1 MSDDSPL
8 FVSAIELLAHAT
20 ELYRQGN
27 ERKYKF
33 VVLHLANAIELI
45 LKDRLIDAGVSIY
58 QQRRS
63 QTISI
68 WDAFDKLQ
76 EQNVDIPERPIIEL
90 LIDDRNTIQHRF
102 GFPDAETVY
111 FYLRRVVTFFRR
123 FLDNEYGVA
132 LVEVLK
138 PHLDSEHLAFL
149 GLVEDEEN
157 EIAQLDKLFEI
168 SPEAAI
174 LQAYNILEKKFIEA
188 LGGDFFN
195 LQRRAFAFWRHP
207 EFSHLLD
214 WLAIEGYVTHD
225 TVRGFHFLRE
235 MRNRAAHAAHFPDDS
250 PELWTKALEIAKDLI
265 RGLDR
270 AFRDGRLPKPA
281 DKRDES
287 SQSVQSESFEET
299 TG

>member
-20 ELYRQGN
+20 ELYGQGN

-58 QQRRS
+58 QQKRS
-63 QTISI
+63 HTISI

-76 EQNVDIPERPIIEL
+76 KQKVNIPERPIIEL

-111 FYLRRVVTFFRR
+111 FYLKRVIAFFRR
-123 FLDNEYGVA
+123 FLDDEYGVA
-132 LVEVLK
+132 LVDVLK
-138 PHLDSEHLAFL
+138 PYLDIEHLAFL
-149 GLVEDEEN
+149 GLVEDEES

-168 SPEAAI
+168 SPEAAV
-174 LQAYNILEKKFIEA
+174 LQAYNVIEKKFIEA
-188 LGGDFFN
+188 LDGDFFN

-207 EFSHLLD
+207 EFPHLLD

-225 TVRGFHFLRE
+225 TVREFHFLRE

-250 PELWTKALEIAKDLI
+250 PEQWAKALQIAKDLI

-270 AFRDGRLPKPA
+270 AFRDGRLPRAA
-281 DKRDES
+281 DDEDES
-287 SQSVQSESFEET
+287 SQSDSSKEA

>member
-58 QQRRS
+58 QQKRS

-68 WDAFDKLQ
+68 WDSFDKLQ
-76 EQNVDIPERPIIEL
+76 KQKVNIPERPIMEL

-111 FYLRRVVTFFRR
+111 FYLKRVVAFFRR
-123 FLDNEYGVA
+123 FLDDEYGVA
-132 LVEVLK
+132 LVDVLK
-138 PHLDSEHLAFL
+138 PYLDIEHLAFL
-149 GLVEDEEN
+149 GLVEDEES
-157 EIAQLDKLFEI
+157 EIAELDKLFEI
-168 SPEAAI
+168 SPESAV
-174 LQAYNILEKKFIEA
+174 LQAYNIIEKKVIEA
-188 LGGDFFN
+188 LDDFPN
-195 LQRRAFAFWRHP
+195 LQRRAFVFWRSP
-207 EFSHLLD
+207 EFRHLLD
-214 WLAIEGYVTHD
+214 WLATEGYVAHD
-225 TVRGFHFLRE
+225 TVKEFHFLRE

-250 PELWTKALEIAKDLI
+250 PEQWEKALQIAKDLI
-265 RGLDR
+265 CGLER
-270 AFRDGRLPKPA
+270 AFRDGRLPRAA
-281 DKRDES
+281 DDEDGH
-287 SQSVQSESFEET
+287 SQSDNSDEA